1 MRPSAPA
8 GAHLFHQA
16 EPCGDTCRGWL
27 HQVRPRCWPSV
38 RPLFVSLS
46 FHSAHSR
53 AAHSLAVA
61 SLSITGIRPA
71 HFRKC
76 FQNISARAESQICR
90 GSNGVAPDQ
99 RAGQMV
105 GARERERERVNS
117 SVSPPPPA
125 PLSLSLSLS
134 LSLFL
139 SLSRALSRSLSFSRG
154 SRSRDLAELQAR
166 PRPAANFG
174 FIRHATASLIR
185 APRFSRVVYDS
196 WLARAALFPETIP

>member
-105 GARERERERVNS
+105 GARERERSTPPCR
-117 SVSPPPPA
+117 PPPP
-125 PLSLSLSLS
+125 PHSLFLSLSLSLS
-134 LSLFL
+134 FSLSLAL
-139 SLSRALSRSLSFSRG
+139 SLVLSRS
-154 SRSRDLAELQAR
+154 
-166 PRPAANFG
+166 PAALALGISQNYK
-174 FIRHATASLIR
+174 R
-185 APRFSRVVYDS
+185 ARVPLRISDLYVTPPR
-196 WLARAALFPETIP
+196 A

>member
-105 GARERERERVNS
+105 GAREREREREREGGREKDKRSRFNY
-117 SVSPPPPA
+117 SVSPPPP
-125 PLSLSLSLS
+125 PHSLFLSLS

-139 SLSRALSRSLSFSRG
+139 SLSRSLSFSLVLPRLSLSG
-154 SRSRDLAELQAR
+154 SRRITSAPASRCEFRIYTSRHRELN
-166 PRPAANFG
+166 P
-174 FIRHATASLIR
+174 
-185 APRFSRVVYDS
+185 
-196 WLARAALFPETIP
+196 RAAF